1 MLPSSGSCYV
11 GPEVQRTNTLSK
23 TFFLNCYY
31 AVRNMQWCKTF
42 DDINSMNSH
51 LNIYNILFC
60 HSFIL
65 EKKWGY
71 IRLLLSR
78 FRRVFPF
85 LSPIQEHQQF
95 IFQNSLH
102 SSKEGT
108 QCDDGELT
116 NRNGASTYG
125 HRGHGPDLWC
135 HHCSHAWVKLFP
147 RTEPLHVRSGRWQY
161 YKKNN
166 LCSDVTD
173 RQSMGQWT
181 GSWAFFC

>member
-65 EKKWGY
+65 GKKM
-71 IRLLLSR
+71 RLHQTVAQQVQESL
-78 FRRVFPF
+78 
-85 LSPIQEHQQF
+85 PISEPH
-95 IFQNSLH
+95 
-102 SSKEGT
+102 
-108 QCDDGELT
+108 
-116 NRNGASTYG
+116 
-125 HRGHGPDLWC
+125 
-135 HHCSHAWVKLFP
+135 P
-147 RTEPLHVRSGRWQY
+147 RTSTVYLP
-161 YKKNN
+161 K
-166 LCSDVTD
+166 
-173 RQSMGQWT
+173 
-181 GSWAFFC
+181 